1 MRLLSQHRWV
11 LLSILC
17 ALGIAAPLAFRT
29 STSAPSVDTR
39 LLAYDLACATTGR
52 APQVVLLDKP
62 TTLTTDW
69 TLIDLPSSVHRVPA
83 IEDFYV
89 YGSHTA
95 HDTSEDLKDNAP
107 SDLEI
112 PSGFQ
117 IKASGNVVYL
127 SMKAMDEQGREVR
140 LTQNG
145 WLYSNHT
152 NPPSPAA
159 GFGLENRRWNKFFF
173 GPDVK
178 LRQIAVKAS
187 APITIERVTW
197 SPMDYCKWPGR
208 TWDTIPEEKR
218 YNFEGP
224 SPATGEWGPIPPPPV
239 ITFEPVKP
247 TKE

>member
-1 MRLLSQHRWV
+1 MSTSRWV

-17 ALGIAAPLAFRT
+17 ALGIAAPLASRT
-29 STSAPSVDTR
+29 IDDTTSVDTR

-52 APQVVLLDKP
+52 APQVVLLEKP

-69 TLIDLPSSVHRVPA
+69 TTIDLPKSVHRVPA
-83 IEDFYV
+83 IEEFYV
-89 YGSHTA
+89 YGSYNA
-95 HDTSEDLKDNAP
+95 HELSGELKSVAP
-107 SDLEI
+107 SDFDTTMVMRTKLTGEVI
-112 PSGFQ
+112 
-117 IKASGNVVYL
+117 YL
-127 SMKAMDEQGREVR
+127 SMKAMDDQGREVR

-159 GFGLENRRWNKFFF
+159 GFGLQNRRWNKFFF

-187 APITIERVTW
+187 APVTIERVTW
-197 SPMDYCKWPGR
+197 LPIGYCKWPGR
-208 TWDTIPEEKR
+208 TWDTIPEEDR

-247 TKE
+247 TVP